1 MQLFPRAS
9 QHKYQ
14 NASRNRNSFNCRQ
27 NMKKYINKICV
38 DTVTSYHTAKA
49 KKNNNQVRYQVNLTH
64 IVNDSKKIRLKNKER
79 HGKHK
84 TYRRQFVTHE

>member
-1 MQLFPRAS
+1 MCRHGYQLPHNKS
-9 QHKYQ
+9 
-14 NASRNRNSFNCRQ
+14 
-27 NMKKYINKICV
+27 KKK
-38 DTVTSYHTAKA
+38 
-49 KKNNNQVRYQVNLTH
+49 QQPRYQVNLTH

>member
-1 MQLFPRAS
+1 MCRHGYQLPHS
-9 QHKYQ
+9 K
-14 NASRNRNSFNCRQ
+14 S
-27 NMKKYINKICV
+27 KKK
-38 DTVTSYHTAKA
+38 
-49 KKNNNQVRYQVNLTH
+49 QQPRYQVNLTH